1 MSRFTN
7 WLLGVKY
14 KLNIPDLANMTGG
27 FTGEDSAGNTKQCA
41 VSKAKI
47 DKDGNVIFK
56 PTKETNL
63 KDFEEAV
70 GQKGEI
76 EVSGRNGV
84 LEKESNGKGIIILLC
99 VAAGIAGMVLLWKGF
114 ADRDDEISDLKKRLE
129 QCEKDKETAESER
142 DAAKAEATKAEEKA
156 SDCNGD
162 LSDCNSRNTILSDS
176 IENLNNK
183 IDSLQKGWY
192 KCRGLDENGNRIVRH
207 NQPNNKPKEDEK
219 SPVKMEIIYGKYDCF
234 KYMTSGDYVGA
245 KQK

>member
-14 KLNIPDLANMTGG
+14 KLETQVGSVTND
-27 FTGEDSAGNTKQCA
+27 FTGEDSAGNPKQCP
-41 VSKAKI
+41 VSETKI
-47 DKDGNVIFK
+47 DKDKNIILK
-56 PTKETNL
+56 PVKGTVLKEFDEL
-63 KDFEEAV
+63 V
-70 GQKGEI
+70 GQHGEI
-76 EVSGRNGV
+76 EISCHKGV
-84 LEKESNGKGIIILLC
+84 LKKESNGKGIIILLC

-114 ADRDDEISDLKKRLE
+114 ADRDDEIADLKNKLE

-142 DAAKAEATKAEEKA
+142 DAAKAEATKEKKKA
-156 SDCNGD
+156 SDCNGK
-162 LSDCNSRNTILSDS
+162 LSGCTEENTILLDS

-207 NQPNNKPKEDEK
+207 NKPNNKPKEDEK